1 MNSSIL
7 QSMYK
12 KPVWWI
18 GALVALSIVLAS
30 CAPAATPVPTEIPAP
45 TVPPVPTATLVPAA
59 PATTSAAEASINIAT
74 DPKFG
79 KILVDGKGMTLY
91 LYTKDEPSKSN
102 CSAGCLKAWPPL
114 MTQGIP
120 KLGDGVDASL
130 IGNAALADGSKIVT
144 YNKMPLYYWASDSK
158 PGDITGLGISGVWFL
173 VSPTGSKVGVEATIN
188 VATDPKYGKILVDG
202 KGMTLYMF
210 TQDGPDKSTCSGN
223 CAKAWPPLL
232 TSGSPK
238 LGDGV
243 DASMIGNTAL
253 ADGTKIITY
262 NHIPLYYWAKDTK
275 AGDITGLGVGGVWF
289 LFSPEGKIVGQEASI
304 NVATDAKYGKILA
317 DSKGMTLYIYTKD
330 SPDTSTCTGNCAK
343 AWPPLLTSGSPKLG
357 DGVNA
362 PMIGSATLA
371 DGTKIVTYNHMP
383 LYFWAKDTKPGD
395 ITGLGVG
402 GVWYLVSPDGKIVGQ

>member
-1 MNSSIL
+1 MNSSTL

-45 TVPPVPTATLVPAA
+45 TVPPAPTATLVPAA
-59 PATTSAAEASINIAT
+59 PATTAAAEASINIAT

-114 MTQGIP
+114 VTQGSP

-144 YNKMPLYYWASDSK
+144 YNKMPLYYWASDAK
-158 PGDITGLGISGVWFL
+158 AGDITGLGVGGVWFL
-173 VSPTGSKVGVEATIN
+173 VSPTGSIVGQEATIN
-188 VATDPKYGKILVDG
+188 VATDPKFSKILADS
-202 KGMTLYMF
+202 KGMTLYIY
-210 TQDGPDKSTCSGN
+210 TKDEPDKSN
-223 CAKAWPPLL
+223 CTAACLKAWPPLL

-243 DASMIGNTAL
+243 DASMIANT
-253 ADGTKIITY
+253 
-262 NHIPLYYWAKDTK
+262 
-275 AGDITGLGVGGVWF
+275 
-289 LFSPEGKIVGQEASI
+289 
-304 NVATDAKYGKILA
+304 
-317 DSKGMTLYIYTKD
+317 
-330 SPDTSTCTGNCAK
+330 
-343 AWPPLLTSGSPKLG
+343 
-357 DGVNA
+357 
-362 PMIGSATLA
+362 TLA

-383 LYFWAKDTKPGD
+383 LYYWAKDTKPGD

-402 GVWYLVSPDGKIVGQ
+402 GVWFLVSPDGKIVGK